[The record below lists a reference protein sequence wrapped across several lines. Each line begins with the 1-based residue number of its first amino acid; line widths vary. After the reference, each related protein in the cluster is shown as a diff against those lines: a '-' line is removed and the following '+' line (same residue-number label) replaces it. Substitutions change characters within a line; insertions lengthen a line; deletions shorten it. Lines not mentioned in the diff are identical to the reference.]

1 MNHWVFQ
8 YIVFPGFIFTAVA
21 GMLASWIDRKVTA
34 RVQWRQGPP
43 ILQPVYD
50 FVKLMGKETI
60 VPEGSHRAV
69 FLLAP
74 VVGLAGITAVGT
86 MLGVA
91 MLDHGS
97 AFVGDLIVVVYVMTI
112 PSLAVIIGG
121 FASAN
126 PLASVGASREM
137 KLVLAYELPFVLAI
151 LVPVIKAGAA
161 RGEMTIVLGELLA
174 AQAGRPFIFH
184 LSGLLAFLV
193 AVLCMQAKLAL
204 VPFDAPEAETEIM
217 GGALIEYSGVALGI
231 HKLTRWMML
240 VVVPMLLVVLFCGGI
255 GSGWGILTGILKYV
269 GLLVVVVLLRN
280 TGPRV
285 RIDQALRFF
294 WTKVLAVAVLAVVLA
309 LVGL

>member
-1 MNHWVFQ
+1 MNHWLFQ
-8 YIVFPGFIFTAVA
+8 YILFPGFVFTAVA

-60 VPEGSHRAV
+60 IPEGSNRAV

-74 VVGLAGITAVGT
+74 VAGLTGITVVGT

-97 AFVGDLIVVVYVMTI
+97 AFVGDLIVVIYMMTI

-126 PLASVGASREM
+126 PLASVGSSREM
-137 KLVLAYELPFVLAI
+137 KLVLAYELPFVLAV

-161 RGEMTIVLGELLA
+161 RGEMTMVLGELLA

-184 LSGLLAFLV
+184 FSGLLAFLV

-240 VVVPMLLVVLFCGGI
+240 VVVPMFLVVLFCGGI
-255 GSGWGILTGILKYV
+255 GGGWGIVTGILKYV

-280 TGPRV
+280 TSPRV
-285 RIDQALRFF
+285 RIDQAVRFF

-309 LVGL
+309 LLGL

>member
-1 MNHWVFQ
+1 MNHWLFQ
-8 YIVFPGFIFTAVA
+8 YILFPGFVFTAVA

-60 VPEGSHRAV
+60 VPEGSNRAV

-74 VVGLAGITAVGT
+74 VAGLAGITVVGT

-97 AFVGDLIVVVYVMTI
+97 AFVGDLIVVIYMMTI
-112 PSLAVIIGG
+112 PSLAVIMGG

-137 KLVLAYELPFVLAI
+137 KLVLGYELPFVLAI

-240 VVVPMLLVVLFCGGI
+240 VVVPMFLVVLFCGGI

-280 TGPRV
+280 TGPRL
-285 RIDQALRFF
+285 RIDQAVRFF

-309 LVGL
+309 LLGL